1 MLLTITYR
9 IPDGDAEHSARDL
22 SWLLHKNPSR
32 LHEFSLP
39 MGKAYV
45 CYPEQSD
52 ERTTAALLLD
62 LDPLDIARG
71 KTGAR
76 YRKLSD
82 YVNDRPYAASS
93 FLSSAISRVFGTAM
107 SGRCEM
113 RQELADSRLE
123 LSACVYMLPVGE
135 KKELLKEIFEP
146 LGYRLSYEC
155 FPIDEHFPE
164 WGESPYANLTLRGR
178 VRLADLLRHLY
189 VLIPVFDRQK
199 HYFVTESEID
209 KLLIHGKGWLETHP
223 ARERIVRRYF
233 AKTRSY
239 ADIAVHR
246 LRGEGGGESE
256 GEAGSEWECKEEGKQ
271 EPAEQFQRKCR
282 YIGEEEGA
290 WGPEERCAPLD
301 QLRLEAV
308 RQEVIRCGAS
318 SVIDLGCGEGKL
330 LELLLP
336 VREIGKLCGMD
347 VSVEAL
353 EKARKRI
360 SGREYSRQV
369 EGYPGQGRRYSGDEG
384 RSPGQVKRLPE
395 LFQGSLLYQD
405 SRICGFDAACA
416 VEVIEHIMPEKLS
429 IFEKVLFQK
438 AAPPTIIVTTPNRE
452 YNVRYHCAGGGML
465 RHEDHRFEWT
475 REEFVAWTAKICGQY
490 GYEAE
495 VKGIGEMDERY
506 GFPTQMGVFTK
517 CG

>member
-9 IPDGDAEHSARDL
+9 IPDGDVGHSAQDL

-45 CYPEQSD
+45 CYPERSD

-62 LDPLDIARG
+62 LDPLDIVRG
-71 KTGAR
+71 KPGAR

-107 SGRCEM
+107 GGRCKE
-113 RQELADSRLE
+113 RQELADSPLD

-135 KKELLKEIFEP
+135 KKEILREIFEP

-155 FPIDEHFPE
+155 FPIDEQFPE
-164 WGESPYANLTLRGR
+164 WGESPYVNLMLRGR
-178 VRLADLLRHLY
+178 VRLAELLRHLY

-199 HYFVTESEID
+199 HYFVTESEVD
-209 KLLIHGKGWLETHP
+209 KLLLHGRGWLETHP
-223 ARERIVRRYF
+223 AGEWIVRRYF
-233 AKTRSY
+233 ARTRSY

-246 LRGEGGGESE
+246 LWGESGSE
-256 GEAGSEWECKEEGKQ
+256 AGGEAGSGRKCQEEGTW
-271 EPAEQFQRKCR
+271 ETADPFQGKHNCA
-282 YIGEEEGA
+282 GQEEGA
-290 WGPEERCAPLD
+290 WEPEERFAPLD

-308 RQEVIRCGAS
+308 RKEVIRCGAS

-336 VREIGKLCGMD
+336 VREIGKLWGMD

-360 SGREYSRQV
+360 LHMGSPVQD
-369 EGYPGQGRRYSGDEG
+369 RRYSGDQERNFGQG
-384 RSPGQVKRLPE
+384 RRLPK

-416 VEVIEHIMPEKLS
+416 VEVVEHIVPEKLPV
-429 IFEKVLFQK
+429 FEQVLFQK
-438 AAPPTIIVTTPNRE
+438 AVPPTVIVTTPNRE
-452 YNVRYHCAGGGML
+452 YNARYPHVGPEML

-475 REEFVAWTAKICGQY
+475 REEFAAWAAGICERY

-495 VKGIGEMDERY
+495 IKGIGEKDENY

>member
-9 IPDGDAEHSARDL
+9 IPDGDAGHSARDL

-45 CYPEQSD
+45 CYPERLD

-71 KTGAR
+71 KPGAR

-107 SGRCEM
+107 SGRCEKK
-113 RQELADSRLE
+113 QELADSRLE
-123 LSACVYMLPVGE
+123 LSACVYMFPVGE
-135 KKELLKEIFEP
+135 KKELLKERFEP

-164 WGESPYANLTLRGR
+164 WGESPYVNLTLRGR

-223 ARERIVRRYF
+223 AREWIVRRYF

-256 GEAGSEWECKEEGKQ
+256 GEAGSGRECKN
-271 EPAEQFQRKCR
+271 
-282 YIGEEEGA
+282 
-290 WGPEERCAPLD
+290 LD
-301 QLRLEAV
+301 V
-308 RQEVIRCGAS
+308 KVKNKNNK
-318 SVIDLGCGEGKL
+318 D
-330 LELLLP
+330 
-336 VREIGKLCGMD
+336 
-347 VSVEAL
+347 
-353 EKARKRI
+353 KRSI
-360 SGREYSRQV
+360 
-369 EGYPGQGRRYSGDEG
+369 
-384 RSPGQVKRLPE
+384 
-395 LFQGSLLYQD
+395 
-405 SRICGFDAACA
+405 
-416 VEVIEHIMPEKLS
+416 
-429 IFEKVLFQK
+429 IFEYK
-438 AAPPTIIVTTPNRE
+438 N
-452 YNVRYHCAGGGML
+452 
-465 RHEDHRFEWT
+465 
-475 REEFVAWTAKICGQY
+475 
-490 GYEAE
+490 
-495 VKGIGEMDERY
+495 
-506 GFPTQMGVFTK
+506 
-517 CG
+517 

>member
-9 IPDGDAEHSARDL
+9 IPDGDAGHSAQDL

-45 CYPEQSD
+45 CYPEMSD
-52 ERTTAALLLD
+52 EQTTAALLLD

-71 KTGAR
+71 KPGAR

-82 YVNDRPYAASS
+82 YVNDRPYVASS

-107 SGRCEM
+107 SGRCEK
-113 RQELADSRLE
+113 RQELADSRLD
-123 LSACVYMLPVGE
+123 LSACVYMLSVGE
-135 KKELLKEIFEP
+135 KKEILNEIFEP
-146 LGYRLSYEC
+146 LGYRLSYER
-155 FPIDEHFPE
+155 FPIDEYFPE
-164 WGESPYANLTLRGR
+164 WGESPYVNLTLRGR
-178 VRLADLLRHLY
+178 VRLEELLRHLY
-189 VLIPVFDRQK
+189 VLIPVFDQKK
-199 HYFVTESEID
+199 HYFVSESEID
-209 KLLIHGKGWLETHP
+209 KLLLHGTGWLETHP

-239 ADIAVHR
+239 ANIAVYR
-246 LRGEGGGESE
+246 LQEVS
-256 GEAGSEWECKEEGKQ
+256 GSEAAGEIGSGQKCKEERTWELEKQ
-271 EPAEQFQRKCR
+271 F
-282 YIGEEEGA
+282 
-290 WGPEERCAPLD
+290 APLD

-336 VREIGKLCGMD
+336 VREIGKLYGMD
-347 VSVEAL
+347 VSGEAL
-353 EKARKRI
+353 EKARKRLLHNI
-360 SGREYSRQV
+360 
-369 EGYPGQGRRYSGDEG
+369 YPGQER
-384 RSPGQVKRLPE
+384 RLPK

-405 SRICGFDAACA
+405 SRICGFDAACV
-416 VEVIEHIMPEKLS
+416 VEVMEHIVLEKLP

-438 AAPPTIIVTTPNRE
+438 ASPSTVILTTPNRE
-452 YNVRYHCAGGGML
+452 YNMRYHCVNRRMF

-475 REEFVAWTAKICGQY
+475 RKEFAAWAARICEQY

-495 VKGIGEMDERY
+495 VKGIGEMDEKY

-517 CG
+517 CRSNYRNSH

>member
-9 IPDGDAEHSARDL
+9 IPDGDAGHSAQDL
-22 SWLLHKNPSR
+22 SWLLHKNPTR

-45 CYPEQSD
+45 CYPERSD
-52 ERTTAALLLD
+52 KRTTAALLLD

-71 KTGAR
+71 KPGSR

-107 SGRCEM
+107 SGRCEE
-113 RQELADSRLE
+113 RQELADSRLD

-135 KKELLKEIFEP
+135 KKEILREIFEP

-155 FPIDEHFPE
+155 FPIDEQFPE
-164 WGESPYANLTLRGR
+164 WGESPYVNLTLRGR
-178 VRLADLLRHLY
+178 VRLAELLRHLY

-209 KLLIHGKGWLETHP
+209 KLLLHGRGWLETHP
-223 ARERIVRRYF
+223 AGERIVRRYF
-233 AKTRSY
+233 ARTRSY

-246 LRGEGGGESE
+246 LWGESGGEAG
-256 GEAGSEWECKEEGKQ
+256 GEAGSG
-271 EPAEQFQRKCR
+271 RRCR
-282 YIGEEEGA
+282 EEGA
-290 WGPEERCAPLD
+290 WEPEERFAPLD

-336 VREIGKLCGMD
+336 VREIGKLWGMD
-347 VSVEAL
+347 VSGETL

-360 SGREYSRQV
+360 SHRV
-369 EGYPGQGRRYSGDEG
+369 DLVWNRRYSGDEG
-384 RSPGQVKRLPE
+384 RDSVRGRRLPK

-416 VEVIEHIMPEKLS
+416 VEVIEHILPEKLP
-429 IFEKVLFQK
+429 IFEQVLFQK
-438 AAPPTIIVTTPNRE
+438 AAPPTVIVTTPNRE
-452 YNVRYHCAGGGML
+452 YNARYHRAGQEML

-475 REEFVAWTAKICGQY
+475 REEFAAWAAGICERY

-495 VKGIGEMDERY
+495 IKGIGEKDENY

>member
-9 IPDGDAEHSARDL
+9 ISDQDAGQSARDL
-22 SWLLHKNPSR
+22 GWLLYKNPAR

-45 CYPEQSD
+45 CYPERSD

-71 KTGAR
+71 KPGAR
-76 YRKLSD
+76 YRKSSD
-82 YVNDRPYAASS
+82 YVNDRPYVASS

-107 SGRCEM
+107 SGRCEK
-113 RQELADSRLE
+113 RQELADSRLD

-135 KKELLKEIFEP
+135 KKEMLREIFEP
-146 LGYRLSYEC
+146 LGYHLSYEC

-164 WGESPYANLTLRGR
+164 WGESPYVNLTLRGR
-178 VRLADLLRHLY
+178 VRLAELLRHLY

-199 HYFVTESEID
+199 HYFVSESEID
-209 KLLIHGKGWLETHP
+209 KLLLHGAGWLKSHP
-223 ARERIVRRYF
+223 ARELIVRRYF
-233 AKTRSY
+233 AKARSY

-246 LRGEGGGESE
+246 LLGEGGTEPGGGQEREEKCAWDHEETGET
-256 GEAGSEWECKEEGKQ
+256 
-271 EPAEQFQRKCR
+271 FQ
-282 YIGEEEGA
+282 
-290 WGPEERCAPLD
+290 PLD
-301 QLRLEAV
+301 QIRLEAV
-308 RQEVIRCGAS
+308 RQEVIRCGAA
-318 SVIDLGCGEGKL
+318 SVIDLGCGDGKL

-336 VREIGKLCGMD
+336 VREIGKLWGMD
-347 VSVEAL
+347 VSEEAL

-360 SGREYSRQV
+360 SRRE
-369 EGYPGQGRRYSGDEG
+369 YPGQERGYSGREN
-384 RSPGQVKRLPE
+384 RLPK

-405 SRICGFDAACA
+405 SLICGFDAACA
-416 VEVIEHIMPEKLS
+416 VEVIEHILPEKLPL
-429 IFEKVLFQK
+429 FEKVLFQK
-438 AAPPTIIVTTPNRE
+438 AAPSTVILTTPNRE
-452 YNVRYHCAGGGML
+452 YNARYRRVGREML

-475 REEFVAWTAKICGQY
+475 REEFAIWTAGICQQY
-490 GYEAE
+490 GYKAE
-495 VKGIGEMDERY
+495 IKGIGEMDADH

>member
-9 IPDGDAEHSARDL
+9 VSDGDTGHSAQDL

-45 CYPEQSD
+45 CYPERSD

-71 KTGAR
+71 KPGAR

-107 SGRCEM
+107 SGRCEE
-113 RQELADSRLE
+113 RQELADSKLD

-135 KKELLKEIFEP
+135 KKEILREIFEP

-155 FPIDEHFPE
+155 FPIDEQFPE
-164 WGESPYANLTLRGR
+164 WGEIPYVNLTLRGR
-178 VRLADLLRHLY
+178 VRLAELLRHLY

-209 KLLIHGKGWLETHP
+209 KLLLRGRGWLETHP
-223 ARERIVRRYF
+223 AGELIVRRYF
-233 AKTRSY
+233 ARTRSY

-246 LRGEGGGESE
+246 LWGES
-256 GEAGSEWECKEEGKQ
+256 GNEAGSETGNGRKCKEEDTW
-271 EPAEQFQRKCR
+271 EPADTFRRKR
-282 YIGEEEGA
+282 NYVDQEEGA
-290 WGPEERCAPLD
+290 WEPEERFAPLD

-308 RQEVIRCGAS
+308 RREVIRCGAS

-330 LELLLP
+330 LEFLLP
-336 VREIGKLCGMD
+336 GREIGKLCGMD
-347 VSVEAL
+347 VSGEAL

-360 SGREYSRQV
+360 LHRGYSGQDR
-369 EGYPGQGRRYSGDEG
+369 GYPRDEG
-384 RSPGQVKRLPE
+384 RASRQWRRLPK

-416 VEVIEHIMPEKLS
+416 VEVMEHILPEKLP
-429 IFEKVLFQK
+429 IFEQVLFQK
-438 AAPPTIIVTTPNRE
+438 AAPPTVIVTTPNRE
-452 YNVRYHCAGGGML
+452 YNACYHRAGQEML

-475 REEFVAWTAKICGQY
+475 REEFAAWAAGICERF
-490 GYEAE
+490 GYE
-495 VKGIGEMDERY
+495 VKIKGIGEMDERF
-506 GFPTQMGVFTK
+506 GCPTQMGVFTK

>member
-9 IPDGDAEHSARDL
+9 IPNGDAGHSAQDL

-39 MGKAYV
+39 MGKAYI
-45 CYPEQSD
+45 CYPERSD

-62 LDPLDIARG
+62 LDALDIARG
-71 KTGAR
+71 KPGAR

-107 SGRCEM
+107 SGRCEE
-113 RQELADSRLE
+113 RQELADSRLD

-135 KKELLKEIFEP
+135 KKEILREIFEP
-146 LGYRLSYEC
+146 LGYRLSYDC
-155 FPIDEHFPE
+155 FPIDERFPE
-164 WGESPYANLTLRGR
+164 WGESPYVNLTLRGC
-178 VRLADLLRHLY
+178 VRLSELLRHLY
-189 VLIPVFDRQK
+189 VLIPIFDRQK

-209 KLLIHGKGWLETHP
+209 NLLLHGKGWLETHP
-223 ARERIVRRYF
+223 AGEWIVRGYF
-233 AKTRSY
+233 ARTRSY
-239 ADIAVHR
+239 ADMAVHR
-246 LRGEGGGESE
+246 LWGES
-256 GEAGSEWECKEEGKQ
+256 GGKAGSGQKCEEEGMRGFADPFQGKPGCVGKEEGAR
-271 EPAEQFQRKCR
+271 ERAEGF
-282 YIGEEEGA
+282 E
-290 WGPEERCAPLD
+290 PLD

-308 RQEVIRCGAS
+308 RREVIRCGAS

-330 LELLLP
+330 LELLIP

-347 VSVEAL
+347 VSGEAL

-360 SGREYSRQV
+360 SRKGS
-369 EGYPGQGRRYSGDEG
+369 GQDRKYSGDEG
-384 RSPGQVKRLPE
+384 RYSWDEGRDPGQRRRLPK

-416 VEVIEHIMPEKLS
+416 VEVVEHIVPEKLP
-429 IFEKVLFQK
+429 IFEQILFQK
-438 AAPPTIIVTTPNRE
+438 AAPPTVIVTTPNRE
-452 YNVRYHCAGGGML
+452 YNARYPRVGREMF

-475 REEFVAWTAKICGQY
+475 REEFAAWAAKICGRY
-490 GYEAE
+490 GYE
-495 VKGIGEMDERY
+495 VDIKGIGEMDERF
-506 GFPTQMGVFTK
+506 GCPTQMGVFTK